1 MAIRRLGIS
10 NPTLNTDTS
19 VFTALNAT
27 YLCSVIITNKD
38 SVEKTGRVWVVP
50 SGATLASQYGY
61 IVYDVAVPAAN
72 SIETH
77 RFAISDGDA
86 VWVRGNSSSL
96 SFSLNGIY
104 DSSASIDDHI
114 LETTNVHGITDTAQ
128 LATLTTTNS
137 LNTRLI
143 SIELGLGIFD

>member
-1 MAIRRLGIS
+1 MAVRRLGIS
-10 NPTLNTDTS
+10 NPAIDTDTS
-19 VFTALNAT
+19 VFSALNAT

-38 SVEKTGRVWVVP
+38 SVEKTARVWVKP
-50 SGATLASQYGY
+50 SGATLVSQYGY
-61 IVYDVAVPAAN
+61 IVYDVPVPAAN

-77 RFAISDGDA
+77 KFAISDGDS
-86 VWVRGNSSSL
+86 VWVRGNSSNL

-104 DSSASIDDHI
+104 DSSASIDAHI
-114 LETTNVHGITDTAQ
+114 PQTTNVHGIADTSQ
-128 LATLTTTNS
+128 LATLNTTNS

>member
-10 NPTLNTDTS
+10 NPAVNTDTS
-19 VFTALNAT
+19 IFTASSAT
-27 YLCSVIITNKD
+27 YLCSVIITNKE
-38 SVEKTGRVWVVP
+38 SISNTARVWVRP
-50 SGATLASQYGY
+50 SGSTLTSQYGY
-61 IVYDVAVPAAN
+61 IVYDVAVPAGN

-77 RFAISDGDA
+77 RFAISDGDS
-86 VWVRGNSSSL
+86 VWVRANSSSL

-114 LETTNVHGITDTAQ
+114 LETTNVHGIPDTSV
-128 LATLTTTNS
+128 LVTNTTTNS

-143 SIELGLGIFD
+143 SLELGLGIFD

>member
-19 VFTALNAT
+19 VFTATGAT

-38 SVEKTGRVWVVP
+38 SVEKTGRVWVRP

-61 IVYDVAVPAAN
+61 IVYDVAVPAGN

-77 RFAISDGDA
+77 RFAISDGDS

-104 DSSASIDDHI
+104 DSSASIDAHI
-114 LETTNVHGITDTAQ
+114 PLTTNVHGIADTSQ

>member
-19 VFTALNAT
+19 VFTATGAT

-38 SVEKTGRVWVVP
+38 SVEKTGRVWVRP
-50 SGATLASQYGY
+50 NGATLASQYGY
-61 IVYDVAVPAAN
+61 IVYDVAVPAGN

-77 RFAISDGDA
+77 RFAISDGDS

-104 DSSASIDDHI
+104 DSSASIDAHI
-114 LETTNVHGITDTAQ
+114 PLTTNVHGIADTSQ

>member
-1 MAIRRLGIS
+1 MAVRRLGIS

-19 VFTALNAT
+19 VFTATSAT

-38 SVEKTGRVWVVP
+38 SVEKTGRVWVRP

-61 IVYDVAVPAAN
+61 IVYDVAVPAGN

-77 RFAISDGDA
+77 RFAISDGDS

-104 DSSASIDDHI
+104 DSSASIDAHI
-114 LETTNVHGITDTAQ
+114 PLTTNVHGIADTSQ

>member
-1 MAIRRLGIS
+1 MAVRRLGIS

-19 VFTALNAT
+19 VFTAVSAT
-27 YLCSVIITNKD
+27 YLCSVIVTNKD
-38 SVEKTGRVWVVP
+38 SVEKTARVWVVP
-50 SGATLASQYGY
+50 SGATLVSQYGY
-61 IVYDVAVPAAN
+61 IVYDVVVPAGN

-104 DSSASIDDHI
+104 DSSASIDDH
-114 LETTNVHGITDTAQ
+114 LVDTTNVHGITDTAQ